1 MRVTSAESE
10 LSNSGRKS
18 GRKSGCKSGRKSGS
32 KSGRKSGCKSG
43 RKSVYFLNAV
53 AVISGNKQYLS
64 FYEVRVVL
72 RNGWL

>member
-1 MRVTSAESE
+1 MRSVTKIRVRVPSAESE
-10 LSNSGRKS
+10 LSN
-18 GRKSGCKSGRKSGS
+18 
-32 KSGRKSGCKSG
+32 SGRKSGCKSG

-53 AVISGNKQYLS
+53 AVISGNKRYLS